1 MTFVRSPWSPR
12 CFFVLWRMCLCYLAS
27 RWCYLNWQNFPPPR
41 VVSVQ
46 SYWFWDAGVDFED
59 LGLFLEYLKAN
70 IGWRGPYYCRPF
82 WICCWLW
89 ESSAW
94 SSKNSS
100 SSNRVHIFLW
110 IPFLFW
116 AVVFF
121 NSVNGKQIQVQE
133 RKLFP
138 IVGAVAEV
146 SFIVS
151 AEIHSLCWCFLY
163 STTSSHVVRK
173 D

>member
-1 MTFVRSPWSPR
+1 M
-12 CFFVLWRMCLCYLAS
+12 FFVLWRMCLCHLAS

-70 IGWRGPYYCRPF
+70 IGWRDPYYCRPF

-89 ESSAW
+89 ENSAW

-100 SSNRVHIFLW
+100 SSNRVQNFPLDSISFLGRCVFQFSQW
-110 IPFLFW
+110 QANTGTGEKAIPYSWSSCWGLLH
-116 AVVFF
+116 
-121 NSVNGKQIQVQE
+121 SVCWN
-133 RKLFP
+133 P
-138 IVGAVAEV
+138 
-146 SFIVS
+146 FIVLVFPLFY
-151 AEIHSLCWCFLY
+151 HFL
-163 STTSSHVVRK
+163 TCC
-173 D
+173 

>member
-1 MTFVRSPWSPR
+1 M
-12 CFFVLWRMCLCYLAS
+12 FFVLWRMCLCHLAS
-27 RWCYLNWQNFPPPR
+27 RWCYLNWQNFPPSR

-100 SSNRVHIFLW
+100 SSNHVHIFLW

-116 AVVFF
+116 TVVFF
-121 NSVNGKQIQVQE
+121 NLVNGKQIQVRE

-163 STTSSHVVRK
+163 STTYSHVVRK

>member
-1 MTFVRSPWSPR
+1 M
-12 CFFVLWRMCLCYLAS
+12 FFVLWRMGLCHLAS

-46 SYWFWDAGVDFED
+46 SYWFWDTGVDFED

-70 IGWRGPYYCRPF
+70 IGWRGPYYSRPF

-89 ESSAW
+89 ESSPW
-94 SSKNSS
+94 SSKNSR

-121 NSVNGKQIQVQE
+121 NSVNGKQIQVRE
-133 RKLFP
+133 RKLFS

>member
-1 MTFVRSPWSPR
+1 M
-12 CFFVLWRMCLCYLAS
+12 FFVLWRMCLCHLAS
-27 RWCYLNWQNFPPPR
+27 RWCYLNWQNFPPSR

-89 ESSAW
+89 EIPAHPIV
-94 SSKNSS
+94 SK
-100 SSNRVHIFLW
+100 IFLW

-121 NSVNGKQIQVQE
+121 NSVNGKQIQVRE

>member
-1 MTFVRSPWSPR
+1 MLELILRILDFSLSILKPILVDVT
-12 CFFVLWRMCLCYLAS
+12 LIT
-27 RWCYLNWQNFPPPR
+27 
-41 VVSVQ
+41 VVHFESA
-46 SYWFWDAGVDFED
+46 AGCEKAA
-59 LGLFLEYLKAN
+59 LGHLKIPAHP
-70 IGWRGPYYCRPF
+70 IV
-82 WICCWLW
+82 
-89 ESSAW
+89 
-94 SSKNSS
+94 SK
-100 SSNRVHIFLW
+100 IFLW

-121 NSVNGKQIQVQE
+121 NSVNGKQIQVRE

-138 IVGAVAEV
+138 MVGAVAEV

>member
-1 MTFVRSPWSPR
+1 M
-12 CFFVLWRMCLCYLAS
+12 
-27 RWCYLNWQNFPPPR
+27 
-41 VVSVQ
+41 
-46 SYWFWDAGVDFED
+46 
-59 LGLFLEYLKAN
+59 
-70 IGWRGPYYCRPF
+70 
-82 WICCWLW
+82 
-89 ESSAW
+89 
-94 SSKNSS
+94 
-100 SSNRVHIFLW
+100 
-110 IPFLFW
+110 
-116 AVVFF
+116 FF
-121 NSVNGKQIQVQE
+121 NLVNGKQIQVRE

>member
-1 MTFVRSPWSPR
+1 MSHKEWPSSDL
-12 CFFVLWRMCLCYLAS
+12 FVLWRMCLCHLAS
-27 RWCYLNWQNFPPPR
+27 RWCYLNWQNFPPSR

-100 SSNRVHIFLW
+100 SSNHVHIFLW

-116 AVVFF
+116 TVVFF
-121 NSVNGKQIQVQE
+121 NSVNGKQIQVRE

-138 IVGAVAEV
+138 MVGAVAEV

-151 AEIHSLCWCFLY
+151 AEIHSMCWCFLY